1 MLSEYKLN
9 NPMNIAVITVRVVFV
24 LEQWGEPNYGERVGC
39 EASGVW
45 GRNPQWGQGQ
55 GKVSGHGGFASLKL
69 TTFSHLKDTLNNK
82 NCSII

>member
-24 LEQWGEPNYGERVGC
+24 LEQWGEPNYGERVWR

-45 GRNPQWGQGQ
+45 GRSPQWGQG
-55 GKVSGHGGFASLKL
+55 KAPGHGGFA
-69 TTFSHLKDTLNNK
+69 T
-82 NCSII
+82 